1 HQMEPK
7 GRRKINEKKRA
18 VKACRNSLKELEK
31 ARDLISLLRSHLD
44 KLPHKGGFHQLSCQ
58 DPLGEVGK
66 AAPAAAHQLCR
77 EPAEDDAPAVCP
89 SAALVPLTQGSLPV
103 ASSLSTEPQDQSN
116 LKRVTLGTVAKSSP
130 PVQKLLELL
139 ITKKVK
145 LNTCK
150 EKEKDG
156 SFSEQMSSDY
166 HLNTLGN
173 MWKSLGAEQDNT
185 TPQSFWNMKD
195 KTEQL
200 QRLPGPQQ
208 LLHSEVLRDHL
219 EQKYSQLYW
228 GLPSRHSESLLAT
241 GDALRP
247 EGTYQAQGKQG
258 PWQPSAFT

>member
-1 HQMEPK
+1 MASTTAAILSL
-7 GRRKINEKKRA
+7 GL
-18 VKACRNSLKELEK
+18 ACYHIL
-31 ARDLISLLRSHLD
+31 
-44 KLPHKGGFHQLSCQ
+44 FLSCWWKITKALFFPTTSQ
-58 DPLGEVGK
+58 SKSWQEHLSHQPPGAPFSGGPTDKQVETGSPLFVNPE
-66 AAPAAAHQLCR
+66 
-77 EPAEDDAPAVCP
+77 
-89 SAALVPLTQGSLPV
+89 
-103 ASSLSTEPQDQSN
+103 
-116 LKRVTLGTVAKSSP
+116 
-130 PVQKLLELL
+130 VQKLLELL

-195 KTEQL
+195 NTEQL
-200 QRLPGPQQ
+200 EQLPGPQQ

-228 GLPSRHSESLLAT
+228 GLPSLHSESLVAVRS
-241 GDALRP
+241 AAQQ
-247 EGTYQAQGKQG
+247 QA
-258 PWQPSAFT
+258 PFVLFMEFLMAFQFQFNLEYL